1 MPNYERPDNENLFQI
16 PINNIDPILSD
27 ANHIL
32 IQDVNSMI
40 EDLFSIELNE
50 NNIQTIKNLIEDA
63 KNISTH
69 LRKYRLSDGK
79 PFKSGKDRVDQFYK
93 AYENRIKGGINRIND
108 FLIEIANRQ
117 NIPAENDVTPEQ
129 TNAEIEVNQN
139 FELMWEVIGFNR
151 ETLDFNV
158 LKPFLS
164 DYHVKQALNA
174 HLKLHGPNQLEGVE
188 YRKAIR

>member
-117 NIPAENDVTPEQ
+117 NIPTDNDVTPEQ

-139 FELMWEVIGFNR
+139 FELMWEISGFNR

-164 DYHVKQALNA
+164 DYRVKQALNA
-174 HLKLHGPNQLEGVE
+174 HLRLHGPNQLEAVE
-188 YRKAIR
+188 YRRVVR

>member
-16 PINNIDPILSD
+16 PINNIEPILSD

-79 PFKSGKDRVDQFYK
+79 PFKLGKDKVDQFYK

-158 LKPFLS
+158 LKPFLNQIS
-164 DYHVKQALNA
+164 SPSRKQ
-174 HLKLHGPNQLEGVE
+174 
-188 YRKAIR
+188 

>member
-32 IQDVNSMI
+32 IQDLNSMI
-40 EDLFSIELNE
+40 EDLFSIELDE
-50 NNIQTIKNLIEDA
+50 NNIQTIKNLVEDA
-63 KNISTH
+63 KNISSH

-79 PFKSGKDRVDQFYK
+79 PFKLGKDKVDQFYK

-117 NIPAENDVTPEQ
+117 NIPTNNDVTPEQ
-129 TNAEIEVNQN
+129 TNAEIEVTQ
-139 FELMWEVIGFNR
+139 I
-151 ETLDFNV
+151 
-158 LKPFLS
+158 
-164 DYHVKQALNA
+164 
-174 HLKLHGPNQLEGVE
+174 
-188 YRKAIR
+188 

>member
-79 PFKSGKDRVDQFYK
+79 PFKSG
-93 AYENRIKGGINRIND
+93 
-108 FLIEIANRQ
+108 
-117 NIPAENDVTPEQ
+117 
-129 TNAEIEVNQN
+129 
-139 FELMWEVIGFNR
+139 
-151 ETLDFNV
+151 
-158 LKPFLS
+158 
-164 DYHVKQALNA
+164 
-174 HLKLHGPNQLEGVE
+174 
-188 YRKAIR
+188 